1 MPGMSKAQPTESASI
16 LVVDDDPEI
25 VTMLSTRLTKRGY
38 RVTTASDGHRAIEL
52 AKKDRPDLML
62 LDVMMPGKSGWE
74 VARALKQ
81 DPATQGI
88 KIVMVTAIG
97 EQVNEITSPLYGA
110 DAHVD
115 KPFEFDR
122 LEKVIIGL
130 VGRPGQAG

>member
-25 VTMLSTRLTKRGY
+25 VTMLSTRLTKRGS

-110 DAHVD
+110 DAHID

>member
-1 MPGMSKAQPTESASI
+1 MSKAQPAASI

-25 VTMLSTRLTKRGY
+25 VTMLSTRLAKRGY
-38 RVTTASDGHRAIEL
+38 KVSTANDGHRALEL
-52 AKKDRPDLML
+52 AKREKPDLVL

-81 DPATQGI
+81 DPVTATI

-110 DAHVD
+110 DAHID

-122 LEKVIIGL
+122 LEKVIAGL
-130 VGRPGQAG
+130 VSK

>member
-1 MPGMSKAQPTESASI
+1 MRRSVPGMTKAQPLASI

-25 VTMLSTRLTKRGY
+25 VSMLSTRLAHRGY
-38 RVTTASDGHRAIEL
+38 KVTTANDGHRALEL
-52 AKKDRPDLML
+52 ARRELPDIVL

-81 DPATQGI
+81 DPITQGI

-110 DAHVD
+110 DAHID
-115 KPFEFDR
+115 KPFEFER
-122 LEKVIIGL
+122 LEKVIGQL
-130 VGRPGQAG
+130 VSPR

>member
-1 MPGMSKAQPTESASI
+1 VPSMSKAQPTGSASI

-38 RVTTASDGHRAIEL
+38 KVSTANDGHSALEL
-52 AKKDRPDLML
+52 AKKEQPDLML

-81 DPATQGI
+81 DPTTQGI

-110 DAHVD
+110 DAHID

-122 LEKVIIGL
+122 LEKVIISL
-130 VGRPGQAG
+130 VGRPS

>member
-81 DPATQGI
+81 DPTTQGI

-110 DAHVD
+110 DAHID

-130 VGRPGQAG
+130 VGRPGQAS

>member
-1 MPGMSKAQPTESASI
+1 MSKERTGASI

-25 VTMLSTRLTKRGY
+25 VAMLATRLGARGY
-38 RVTTASDGHRAIEL
+38 RVATASDGKLALEL
-52 AKKDRPDLML
+52 ARRDRPELVL

-81 DPATQGI
+81 DPATQSI

-97 EQVNEITSPLYGA
+97 EQVNELTSPLYGA

-115 KPFEFDR
+115 KPFEFEK
-122 LEKVIIGL
+122 LERVIGGL
-130 VGRPGQAG
+130 LSSR

>member
-1 MPGMSKAQPTESASI
+1 MSKERTGASI

-25 VTMLSTRLTKRGY
+25 VSMLTTRLVARGY
-38 RVTTASDGHRAIEL
+38 KVTSAGDGHRALEL
-52 AKKDRPDLML
+52 AKRERPDIVL

-81 DPATQGI
+81 DPVTQSI

-97 EQVNEITSPLYGA
+97 AQVNEITSPLYGA

-115 KPFEFDR
+115 KPFEFEK
-122 LEKVIIGL
+122 LEKIIAGL
-130 VGRPGQAG
+130 VKD

>member
-1 MPGMSKAQPTESASI
+1 MSKTPSGPSI

-25 VTMLSTRLTKRGY
+25 VSMLGTRLGARGY
-38 RVTTASDGHRAIEL
+38 KVITASDGHRAIEL
-52 AKKDRPDLML
+52 AKRERPALVL

-81 DPATQGI
+81 DPVTQAI

-110 DAHVD
+110 DAHID
-115 KPFEFDR
+115 KPFEFEK
-122 LEKVIIGL
+122 LERVIVEL
-130 VGRPGQAG
+130 VGGGK

>member
-1 MPGMSKAQPTESASI
+1 MSKVQAAGANI

-25 VTMLSTRLTKRGY
+25 VAMLQTRLTHRGY
-38 RVTTASDGHRAIEL
+38 NVSTANDGNRALEL
-52 AKKDRPDLML
+52 AKRERPDLVL

-81 DPATQGI
+81 DPLTQGI

-110 DAHVD
+110 DAHID
-115 KPFEFDR
+115 KPFEFER
-122 LEKVIIGL
+122 LENVISQL
-130 VGRPGQAG
+130 VR

>member
-1 MPGMSKAQPTESASI
+1 MSKTPPNTSASI

-38 RVTTASDGHRAIEL
+38 RVSTANDGHRAIEL
-52 AKKDRPDLML
+52 AKRELPDLLL

-81 DPATQGI
+81 DPVTQGI

-97 EQVNEITSPLYGA
+97 EAVNEITSPLYGA
-110 DAHVD
+110 DAHID
-115 KPFEFDR
+115 KPFEFER
-122 LEKVIIGL
+122 LEKVIVSL
-130 VGRPGQAG
+130 VGAAKPS

>member
-1 MPGMSKAQPTESASI
+1 MSKAQAVANI

-25 VTMLSTRLTKRGY
+25 VTMLSTRLGKRGY
-38 RVTTASDGHRAIEL
+38 QVSTANDGHRAIEL
-52 AKKDRPDLML
+52 ARRERPDVVL

-81 DPATQGI
+81 DPVTQDI

-110 DAHVD
+110 DAHID

-122 LEKVIIGL
+122 LEKVITQLIAS
-130 VGRPGQAG
+130 R